1 MCYQIVIQELQLD
14 RKKNCHKNGDY
25 MMIEQ
30 ENKPAKYLCHVKK
43 RDKYHISNRG
53 NICLK
58 FVTNGAKAKRG
69 FIAKYSQSKQ
79 KISQKFHKNFT
90 KISQKFHK
98 NFTKNCRF
106 NQGWQREIQGPI

>member
-1 MCYQIVIQELQLD
+1 
-14 RKKNCHKNGDY
+14 

-69 FIAKYSQSKQ
+69 FIAKYSQSKL
-79 KISQKFHKNFT
+79 KNLT
-90 KISQKFHK
+90 KISQKIVDI
-98 NFTKNCRF
+98 TRV
-106 NQGWQREIQGPI
+106 GTSEIQGPI

>member
-1 MCYQIVIQELQLD
+1 
-14 RKKNCHKNGDY
+14 

-69 FIAKYSQSKQ
+69 FIAKYSQSK
-79 KISQKFHKNFT
+79 FKNFT
-90 KISQKFHK
+90 KISQKIVDI
-98 NFTKNCRF
+98 TRV
-106 NQGWQREIQGPI
+106 GTSEIQGPI

>member
-1 MCYQIVIQELQLD
+1 
-14 RKKNCHKNGDY
+14 
-25 MMIEQ
+25 MIEQ

-69 FIAKYSQSKQ
+69 FVAKYSQSKF
-79 KISQKFHKNFT
+79 KIY
-90 KISQKFHK
+90 KIIKKWPKSIKIIK
-98 NFTKNCRF
+98 TNRNRLPIDITRF
-106 NQGWQREIQGPI
+106 STVEIRCPR

>member
-1 MCYQIVIQELQLD
+1 MIQELQLD

-69 FIAKYSQSKQ
+69 FIAKYSQSKFKNIQNFQ
-79 KISQKFHKNFT
+79 KNGQNRPKLLI
-90 KISQKFHK
+90 
-98 NFTKNCRF
+98 
-106 NQGWQREIQGPI
+106 

>member
-1 MCYQIVIQELQLD
+1 
-14 RKKNCHKNGDY
+14 

-69 FIAKYSQSKQ
+69 FIAKYSQSK
-79 KISQKFHKNFT
+79 
-90 KISQKFHK
+90 
-98 NFTKNCRF
+98 
-106 NQGWQREIQGPI
+106 

>member
-1 MCYQIVIQELQLD
+1 
-14 RKKNCHKNGDY
+14 

-69 FIAKYSQSKQ
+69 FIAKYSQSKFKNLKNYKKWPKSI
-79 KISQKFHKNFT
+79 KIIKNDRDRLPT
-90 KISQKFHK
+90 GI
-98 NFTKNCRF
+98 TR
-106 NQGWQREIQGPI
+106 ITL

>member
-1 MCYQIVIQELQLD
+1 
-14 RKKNCHKNGDY
+14 

-69 FIAKYSQSKQ
+69 FIAKYSQSKFNNIQ
-79 KISQKFHKNFT
+79 NYLIMVILKISLKDLPT
-90 KISQKFHK
+90 S
-98 NFTKNCRF
+98 
-106 NQGWQREIQGPI
+106 

>member
-1 MCYQIVIQELQLD
+1 
-14 RKKNCHKNGDY
+14 

-69 FIAKYSQSKQ
+69 FIAKYSQSKSKKSQ
-79 KISQKFHKNFT
+79 KIVDITRVGTS
-90 KISQKFHK
+90 
-98 NFTKNCRF
+98 
-106 NQGWQREIQGPI
+106 EIQGPI

>member
-1 MCYQIVIQELQLD
+1 
-14 RKKNCHKNGDY
+14 

-79 KISQKFHKNFT
+79 ENFT
-90 KISQKFHK
+90 KKILKIVDITRVS
-98 NFTKNCRF
+98 TS
-106 NQGWQREIQGPI
+106 EIQGPI